1 MVTVMKRPSGLVV
14 VVVLAVVQGVGGF
27 LRANHWF
34 EVGVDLVGQG
44 VIFIPLMGLVAIA
57 RGGLVAGMAVLY
69 VLFAV
74 GAFAGKKWAWW
85 VGVVAALMNVFLV
98 LNLMFLG
105 ESIVRSLFWLIV
117 PVIVLY
123 YLSNA
128 QRHSLRFQNLEPH

>member
-44 VIFIPLMGLVAIA
+44 LFFIPLMGLVAIG
-57 RGGLVAGMAVLY
+57 RGGLVAGIGLLY

-74 GAFAGKKWAWW
+74 GALAGKSWAWW
-85 VGVVAALMNVFLV
+85 TGLIAALMNVFLV

-105 ESIVRSLFWLIV
+105 ESIVRSLFWVIV
-117 PVIVLY
+117 PAILLY
-123 YLSNA
+123 YLFKTLGVAHARS
-128 QRHSLRFQNLEPH
+128 RT

>member
-14 VVVLAVVQGVGGF
+14 VVVLAVIQGVGGF

-34 EVGVDLVGQG
+34 EVGVDLLGKGLLLIPFLG
-44 VIFIPLMGLVAIA
+44 VVAIG
-57 RGGLVAGMAVLY
+57 RGGLVAGIGLLY

-74 GAFAGKKWAWW
+74 GALGGKNWAWW
-85 VGVVAALMNVFLV
+85 MGLIAALMNVFLV
-98 LNLMFLG
+98 L
-105 ESIVRSLFWLIV
+105 SLVLQGAPVAQSLVWVIV
-117 PVIVLY
+117 PAILLY

>member
-1 MVTVMKRPSGLVV
+1 MVTVTKRPLGLVV

-44 VIFIPLMGLVAIA
+44 VVFIPLMGLVAIG
-57 RGGLVAGMAVLY
+57 RGALVAGIAALY
-69 VLFAV
+69 ILFAV
-74 GAFAGKKWAWW
+74 GALAGKSWAWW
-85 VGVVAALMNVFLV
+85 TGLIAALMNVFLV

-105 ESIVRSLFWLIV
+105 ESIVRSLFWVIV

>member
-1 MVTVMKRPSGLVV
+1 M
-14 VVVLAVVQGVGGF
+14 A
-27 LRANHWF
+27 
-34 EVGVDLVGQG
+34 GQG
-44 VIFIPLMGLVAIA
+44 VVFIPLMGLVAIA

-105 ESIVRSLFWLIV
+105 ESIVRSLFWVIV
-117 PVIVLY
+117 PAILLY